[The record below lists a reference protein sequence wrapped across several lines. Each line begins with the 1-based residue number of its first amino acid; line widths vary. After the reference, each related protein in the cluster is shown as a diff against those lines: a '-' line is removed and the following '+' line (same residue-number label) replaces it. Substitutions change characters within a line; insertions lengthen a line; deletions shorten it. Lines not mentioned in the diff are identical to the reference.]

1 MIGVLG
7 TIAMKEFRDG
17 LRNRWVVA
25 ITAVFA
31 LLAVGLAYF
40 GPAAS
45 GIVGFASLAT
55 TIVSLASLAVFL
67 IPLIALLL
75 AYDTVVGEQEQGTLL
90 LLFSYPVGRT
100 ELLLGKFLGHAL
112 IMAVATIV
120 GFGFAALLIAVFTH
134 ELGSAELWS
143 EFGYFIVSATLL
155 GWVFIAFA
163 YVISVSVVEKSTA
176 AGLALA
182 VWFVSVIVFDLGLL
196 GVLVATRGAVGTLGR
211 EVFPYLLLLNPS
223 DVFRVANLVG
233 FEPARNYAGLAAIA
247 TGGALS
253 VWTLS
258 LVLVAWVAAPL
269 GVAVWRFRKK
279 EV

>member
-1 MIGVLG
+1 MIAVLR
-7 TIAMKEFRDG
+7 TIAIKEFRDG
-17 LRNRWVVA
+17 LRNQWVIA

-45 GIVGFASLAT
+45 GTVGFASLAT

-90 LLFSYPVGRT
+90 LLFSYPIGRT
-100 ELLLGKFLGHAL
+100 ELLLGKFAGHAL
-112 IMAVATIV
+112 IMTVATVV
-120 GFGFAALLIAVFTH
+120 GFGTAAVLIATFTH
-134 ELGSAELWS
+134 ELGSLELWR

-155 GWVFIAFA
+155 GWVFIAIA
-163 YVISVSVVEKSTA
+163 YVISVSVAEKSTA
-176 AGLALA
+176 AGLALG

-211 EVFPYLLLLNPS
+211 EVFPYLLLLNPT

-233 FEPARNYAGLAAIA
+233 FEPARNYAGLVGIAA
-247 TGGALS
+247 GGALS
-253 VWTLS
+253 LGALS
-258 LVLVAWVAAPL
+258 AALVAWVAAPL
-269 GVAVWRFRKK
+269 ALAVWRFGRK
-279 EV
+279 EI